1 MSKQAEV
8 IKNRWTELPLDD
20 LHLLNRIDDMSY
32 AQLSET
38 DQELIKEIQEKV
50 TSRRPREQLTKP
62 CCYRYRHYPLICGFF
77 VSKFFQKPQ
86 NSGSLQFCRPLIK
99 NMIKKCSLELNL
111 KLSQSGMQNN
121 PTQGS
126 TTL

>member
-32 AQLSET
+32 AQLTET

-50 TSRRPREQLTKP
+50 
-62 CCYRYRHYPLICGFF
+62 
-77 VSKFFQKPQ
+77 
-86 NSGSLQFCRPLIK
+86 
-99 NMIKKCSLELNL
+99 KK
-111 KLSQSGMQNN
+111 
-121 PTQGS
+121 S
-126 TTL
+126 TGVIH